1 MKSLYAR
8 VNTAFESAD
17 PEDCKDYIQEMR
29 ANWYEIEKRLSR
41 TVFLLILVALA
52 GGIMIAGAVSQ
63 IELAGIQLKDLRIAS
78 TAAPILVS
86 FLWLQT
92 ISLYTSTA
100 IYEGV
105 HLHLMHRTQP
115 SITEEDL
122 QSLLMPTTTVSAPPT
137 LVLQDMGQ
145 PAEHASTGHLR
156 TLAHRRHCR
165 PPNRLPRS
173 LLHDRPQSW
182 GGLAH
187 VHRRRALGP
196 NCPVCRV
203 SSQSVPS
210 ACVELDAWLRVTGV
224 LPGASMR
231 VRAAWRLASI
241 NVVNQC
247 GNQCEDGTTNHLH
260 LELNRRR
267 DQ

>member
-100 IYEGV
+100 IYEEV

-137 LVLQDMGQ
+137 LVLQDMGSRL
-145 PAEHASTGHLR
+145 STLVLAIYELLRIGAIVVLPIAYLAVFYTIVLSRGADLR
-156 TLAHRRHCR
+156 TFIGVGLSGLIALFAVFQARVFLRHAW
-165 PPNRLPRS
+165 NLM
-173 LLHDRPQSW
+173 
-182 GGLAH
+182 
-187 VHRRRALGP
+187 LG
-196 NCPVCRV
+196 
-203 SSQSVPS
+203 
-210 ACVELDAWLRVTGV
+210 
-224 LPGASMR
+224 
-231 VRAAWRLASI
+231 
-241 NVVNQC
+241 
-247 GNQCEDGTTNHLH
+247 
-260 LELNRRR
+260 
-267 DQ
+267 